1 MRQTF
6 ESLGSY
12 IKFLGTD
19 KRIDD
24 EDWERNE
31 IIAANKQ
38 FFENKN
44 ARLNKLIPAVYGSL
58 ENYNRMKDGK
68 YEEIDRVKNSHE
80 LDIRDYYL
88 IMMNDY
94 TQFNE
99 HKYQITSDEASFDYE
114 IQPIKPEDDDS
125 YEQLYGTSWATF
137 KKHAEMYHEEERK
150 FKLEYLEKINQT
162 FKDKYGYD
170 IEVDEAYEYYTS
182 ILIIQNEKLRA
193 QRERY
198 WAIFN
203 DLWEER
209 DKELDKIEETQL
221 RGEIIELEEKEL
233 AELNEKK
240 FILEDTFGTCEFEID
255 SIKRKINNL
264 TYDLD
269 ILKNEQKRDLDLYEY
284 RIKVVNDY
292 TNDMDDYINK
302 LSEIKLCKY
311 PEDDFRLAWRNKSVV
326 EYYRDSMRQHDYRK
340 KREAERERTD
350 LYAA

>member
-31 IIAANKQ
+31 IIEANKQ
-38 FFENKN
+38 FFENKT

-68 YEEIDRVKNSHE
+68 YEEINRVKNLHE

-125 YEQLYGTSWATF
+125 YEQLDGTSWATF
-137 KKHAEMYHEEERK
+137 KKHAEMYHEEGRK

-284 RIKVVNDY
+284 RTKVVNDY

-302 LSEIKLCKY
+302 LSEIKLYKY
-311 PEDDFRLAWRNKSVV
+311 PEDDFRLARRNKSVV